1 MHHSPLTARK
11 KTKYSIH
18 GLLIVTV
25 LFAAPTYGEASSY
38 LDKLINKSHALNLAG
53 DPYWLSLVHY
63 KPNLW
68 GKYKSQAD
76 DAAFFN
82 HPQGKFDPELE
93 LTATL
98 RAFFAK
104 VDGDQHARCR
114 FPARFYWLKQRLQ
127 LDLQQLPTVAC
138 DQYHDWKKT
147 LNTRSVTL
155 VFPAAYLN
163 SPSSMFG
170 HTLLRLN
177 PGGSRGEVPLAAYAL
192 NYAANVNASDNG
204 LLYAYRG
211 LFGGYPGVFS
221 IVPYYQMIKKY
232 NELENRDI
240 WEYALNL
247 NQAEVDQLLR
257 HAWEVRTITFDYYF
271 LTENCSY
278 HMLSLLEVA
287 RPGTHLTEG
296 FSVKAIPADTV
307 RAIVGVNMVKST
319 FYRPSMT
326 TVISQRLSHLTN
338 EQKAKVLS
346 LGTAEQAVPSV
357 FEGTESPVDKSR
369 IFELAYD
376 YSRYRALQTPAV
388 RDEHTGQSYQLLA
401 ARSQLPGGDVW
412 PAITRPKSRPE
423 QGHRTTRLALGGGRQ
438 DGRSFVSLR
447 FRPAYHD
454 ILDPL
459 PGYARGAQINFLD
472 FRGRYFFDNND
483 LELDKFTVID
493 ILSLTPR
500 DRFFKP
506 LSWGVDTGFERM
518 WTNDGPTN
526 GAQVKGSSGV
536 SYRVGKDHLAY
547 GLLQGQLKVANRF
560 EENYSLGGGIKAGLL
575 LFFDHSTANLDLQA
589 LRYALGETDN
599 AFRAH
604 WRQSFPLGKQ
614 MALRYVLEHRYER
627 GRSSNSME
635 LLLNWYF

>member
-1 MHHSPLTARK
+1 MCHRLLPAREVK
-11 KTKYSIH
+11 CSSYIFFI
-18 GLLIVTV
+18 LIL
-25 LFAAPTYGEASSY
+25 LFAVPAYTQTNDY
-38 LDKLINKSHALNLAG
+38 LTKLIDKSHTLNLAN

-63 KPNLW
+63 KPSFW

-76 DAAFFN
+76 DGAFFN
-82 HPQGKFDPELE
+82 HPQGKSDPQLE
-93 LTATL
+93 LVATI

-104 VDGDQHARCR
+104 VGGNQHARCR
-114 FPARFYWLKQRLQ
+114 FPARFHWLKQRLQ
-127 LDLQQLPTVAC
+127 LDLQQLPAVAC
-138 DQYHDWKKT
+138 EQYHDWKKT
-147 LNTRSVTL
+147 LNTHSVTL

-170 HTLLRLN
+170 HTLMRLN

-192 NYAANVNASDNG
+192 NYAANVNASDND

-240 WEYALNL
+240 WEYTLNL
-247 NQAEVDQLLR
+247 SQTEVDQLLR

-287 RPGTHLTEG
+287 RPGTNLTEG

-307 RAIVGVNMVKST
+307 RAIAAANMVKNVA
-319 FYRPSMT
+319 YRPSMT
-326 TVISQRLSHLTN
+326 TTISQRLNHLTRQ
-338 EQKAKVLS
+338 QKLKVLA
-346 LGTAEQAVPSV
+346 LGSAEQAVPSLTKV
-357 FEGTESPVDKSR
+357 PEEPIDKSR

-388 RDEHTGQSYQLLA
+388 RDEYTGQSYQLLA
-401 ARSQLPGGDVW
+401 ARSQLPAGHVW

-423 QGHRTTRLALGGGRQ
+423 QGHETNRLALGGGRQ
-438 DGRSFVSLR
+438 DGRNFLSLR

-472 FRGRYFFDNND
+472 FRGRYYPDNND
-483 LELDKFTVID
+483 LELDQFIVID

-506 LSWGVDTGFERM
+506 LSWGVDTGIQRM
-518 WTNDGPTN
+518 WTDDGPTN

-536 SYRVGKDHLAY
+536 SYRVGEDHLAY

-560 EENYSLGGGIKAGLL
+560 QENYSLGGGIKTGLL
-575 LFFDHSTANLDLQA
+575 LFFDHSTANLDLWG
-589 LRYALGETDN
+589 LRYGLGETDN
-599 AFRAH
+599 AFQAR

-614 MALRYVLEHRYER
+614 MALRYIVEHRYER
-627 GRSSNSME
+627 GHSHSSVE